1 MEEHR
6 SNNRIKVD
14 TPVEFRAEG
23 SQTPVRTNLSDL
35 SLSGCY
41 IETMFT
47 LPVGTK
53 VELTVSLP
61 RPVHLRG
68 VVVTNT
74 PQVGNGIKFELVEGE
89 GEHELRAYIAAA
101 SAEDAQATSSS

>member
-1 MEEHR
+1 MENHR
-6 SNNRIKVD
+6 SYDRIKANIPIEF
-14 TPVEFRAEG
+14 TPEG
-23 SQTPVRTNLSDL
+23 SKTPVRTSLADI

-53 VELTVSLP
+53 LQVLLTLS
-61 RPVHLRG
+61 RPLLVHA

-74 PQVGNGIKFELVEGE
+74 PQVGNGIRFESLGPADEE
-89 GEHELRAYIAAA
+89 ELRTFIESAAA
-101 SAEDAQATSSS
+101 NAQSAP